1 MGELTPLRVER
12 AFAALPHVAGPNP
25 NVVMWLLDAPGA
37 LVQCIEPLKGTVEDS
52 SWLVST
58 AFATLDSYFPKR
70 DDLVLV
76 LDLHMLLG
84 RTAAARS
91 ILLNSFRLLG
101 KRFANVYVVPPA
113 AYPPIYR
120 QAFQA
125 SLAFARLLGIR
136 VTLAA
141 SSAQL
146 IDRYNLRPLGAA
158 ADRVLAVTV

>member
-1 MGELTPLRVER
+1 MRELISLRVAR
-12 AFAALPHVAGPNP
+12 AFASTPHGYSPHGDVAG
-25 NVVMWLLDAPGA
+25 WLLDAPGA
-37 LVQCIEPLKGTVEDS
+37 LVQFVEPSKGTVEIANWLVRSAYEALDS
-52 SWLVST
+52 S
-58 AFATLDSYFPKR
+58 FPKS

-76 LDLHMLLG
+76 LDLHMMVA

-91 ILLNSFRLLG
+91 ILLNAARVLG

-125 SLAFARLLGIR
+125 SLAFARLLGMH
-136 VTLAA
+136 VTVAS

-146 IDRYNLRPLGAA
+146 IARYGWQPLGAA
-158 ADRVLAVTV
+158 TDRVSAAL